1 MCLPMLGAVVGAI
14 GSVAQGAAAN
24 SAAKAN
30 AKAMQQ
36 QAMLEREQGAYQVA
50 RQRDQLNRLTGRQ
63 VNNLAANGMAMDGS
77 AVDVIQDSRREGEL
91 DIAAT
96 MFGANIKSNNLE
108 TQAKIVRQQGK
119 DAMVGGII
127 GGFNSLISGLGKT
140 QLGGS
145 FA

>member
-1 MCLPMLGAVVGAI
+1 MCLPILGAALGAV
-14 GSVAQGAAAN
+14 GSIAQGAAAN

-36 QAMLEREQGAYQVA
+36 QAQLERQAGAYQVA

-63 VNNLAANGMAMDGS
+63 VNNFAANGVALDGS
-77 AVDVIQDSRREGEL
+77 AADVVTDSRTQGEL

-96 MFGANIKSNNLE
+96 MFGANVRSNNLE
-108 TQAKIVRQQGK
+108 TQAKITRAQGK
-119 DAMVGGII
+119 SAMVGGII
-127 GGFNSLISGLGKT
+127 GGFNSLIGGLGKT
-140 QLGGS
+140 YIQGS